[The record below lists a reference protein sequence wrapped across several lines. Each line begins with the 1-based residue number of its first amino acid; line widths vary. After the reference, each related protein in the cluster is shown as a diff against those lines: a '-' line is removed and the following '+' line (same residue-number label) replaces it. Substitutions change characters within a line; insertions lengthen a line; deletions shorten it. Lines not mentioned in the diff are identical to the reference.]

1 MDAAK
6 CDIFLK
12 VLDRGSFSRVAEEL
26 GYTPSGVS
34 RSIAALEEEVG
45 FPLLV
50 RSRSGIQPTENG
62 RQLIP
67 IFRQM
72 VYWDEQCQQVSGEI
86 RGVEKGNIT
95 IGANYSVSFQW
106 LPRILA
112 RFEEDYPQIHVQIL
126 EGCGQELRTY
136 LEERRVDFC
145 LSSRQKG
152 PWEWLPLRDDA
163 LVAWLPESHPLAQAD
178 AFPLSAFNDEP
189 FILTLP
195 GRNSD
200 TEQLLERHNI
210 HPYIK
215 FTTVDSFATYSMVE
229 EGLGVSINNDLIAK
243 NWKGRVKVLPLDP
256 PQPLHLGILVPSLS
270 AASPAARKCIQC
282 VQQVLPT
289 LV

>member
-1 MDAAK
+1 MEVNMSIAENFAQ
-6 CDIFLK
+6 
-12 VLDRGSFSRVAEEL
+12 VRQQVAEAARR
-26 GYTPSGVS
+26 SGRAPEDITIVAVS
-34 RSIAALEEEVG
+34 KTVGLEQVEEAIAAGVTDFG
-45 FPLLV
+45 
-50 RSRSGIQPTENG
+50 EN
-62 RQLIP
+62 RPDQL
-67 IFRQM
+67 M
-72 VYWDEQCQQVSGEI
+72 A
-86 RGVEKGNIT
+86 K
-95 IGANYSVSFQW
+95 
-106 LPRILA
+106 
-112 RFEEDYPQIHVQIL
+112 
-126 EGCGQELRTY
+126 
-136 LEERRVDFC
+136 
-145 LSSRQKG
+145 
-152 PWEWLPLRDDA
+152 
-163 LVAWLPESHPLAQAD
+163 AD

-210 HPYIK
+210 HPHIK